1 MSYRL
6 IENAFRYADLCEY
19 GRYFSRFYVPE
30 TFVSRMESEKNVK
43 ITSETLTIRRISKNG
58 LVYRKPGFWSFISF
72 HKVRGEEPLADF
84 VQF

>member
-1 MSYRL
+1 MSYKL

-58 LVYRKPGFWSFISF
+58 LVYRKPGFWRFISF